1 MNKFIFDVDGTLTP
15 SRGKISSKY
24 KDFFSSFCF
33 ENTVYLVTGSDH
45 SKTVEQLGE
54 SIVQQSEM
62 VFNCSGNDVWQK
74 SENIYTNKW
83 TMPEEVHNYLMNL
96 LAFINYEDM
105 TGNHLEVRPG
115 TVNFSIVGRN
125 ANTAQR
131 QKYIKYD
138 NEIAQRQGIVTEFNK
153 FMPDRFKCE
162 AVIGGETGIDI
173 YPVGG
178 DKSQILKLIS
188 RTSEDRVFF
197 FGDKIHPGGNDFP
210 LAEAIQKRQC
220 GQVIAILDWKHTF
233 ETLSYYQEAKIAK

>member
-15 SRGKISSKY
+15 SRRKISSKY
-24 KDFFSSFCF
+24 KDFFLSFCS
-33 ENTVYLVTGSDH
+33 ENPVYLVTGSDKD
-45 SKTVEQLGE
+45 KTIEQLGE
-54 SIVQQSEM
+54 NIVNKAVM
-62 VFNCSGNDVWQK
+62 VFNCSGNDVWQNG
-74 SENIYTNKW
+74 ENIYTNKW
-83 TMPEEVHNYLMNL
+83 TMPDEVHNFLMNL

-125 ANTAQR
+125 ANSKQR
-131 QKYIKYD
+131 QEYIEYD
-138 NEIAQRQGIVTEFNK
+138 NETAQRQGIVDQFNK

-178 DKSQILKLIS
+178 DKSQILKQIGHI
-188 RTSEDRVFF
+188 SEDRVFF
-197 FGDKIHPGGNDFP
+197 FGDKIHPGGNDFS
-210 LAEAIQKRQC
+210 LAEAIRKRQI

-233 ETLSYYQEAKIAK
+233 ETLSYYQEAKIAQ